1 VTLRFSRWLSSAD
14 SIAIPVALALLV
26 LITRAPFM
34 TQYLYNWDSANF
46 ALGMRSFDVSLHQ
59 PHPPGYPYY
68 VWSGGLLHLLF
79 SNANTSLVLVSILL
93 QMAAVIGMYYFAA
106 RLFSVT
112 AGIASA
118 LLLTFS
124 VTFWT
129 YGELALAYSA
139 LATFSILTG
148 HFAYQTSLLGKD
160 RLLAC
165 AACYAA
171 GTGFRPDL
179 ALFLAPLLLLACW
192 RQPLRRVAL
201 GLTIAGGGIL
211 LWLIPT
217 ALLSGGF
224 QPYGDTLFAYF
235 GTDVLERYAPTT
247 KGLDAVLINVRD
259 TSQYLFYALYAEA
272 ALVVTGIA
280 LLLWQ
285 ACLSGRQAWKGRV
298 RWAQPGFFVV
308 WVAPV
313 ASFYLL
319 VHIGDPGYVFGF
331 LPALLLASVGGWHR
345 VLSDTWEQKR
355 MLAAA
360 GLTLVLLVNVV
371 LFLSYQKPLMLWGL
385 QARDVR
391 VASYLNYV
399 QSHDPESILV
409 VSYDSYKQLRYYLPG
424 YANSVWLDTTT
435 PKRQVFPTPDGVQ
448 WVILIDP
455 SVFALAQSLPAEA
468 EFLPGENWAALL
480 PVHPGQ
486 SLVYE
491 AGRLRVEP

>member
-1 VTLRFSRWLSSAD
+1 
-14 SIAIPVALALLV
+14 
-26 LITRAPFM
+26 M
-34 TQYLYNWDSANF
+34 
-46 ALGMRSFDVSLHQ
+46 
-59 PHPPGYPYY
+59 
-68 VWSGGLLHLLF
+68 
-79 SNANTSLVLVSILL
+79 
-93 QMAAVIGMYYFAA
+93 
-106 RLFSVT
+106 
-112 AGIASA
+112 
-118 LLLTFS
+118 
-124 VTFWT
+124 
-129 YGELALAYSA
+129 
-139 LATFSILTG
+139 
-148 HFAYQTSLLGKD
+148 
-160 RLLAC
+160 
-165 AACYAA
+165 
-171 GTGFRPDL
+171 
-179 ALFLAPLLLLACW
+179 
-192 RQPLRRVAL
+192 
-201 GLTIAGGGIL
+201 
-211 LWLIPT
+211 
-217 ALLSGGF
+217 
-224 QPYGDTLFAYF
+224 
-235 GTDVLERYAPTT
+235 
-247 KGLDAVLINVRD
+247 
-259 TSQYLFYALYAEA
+259 
-272 ALVVTGIA
+272 
-280 LLLWQ
+280 
-285 ACLSGRQAWKGRV
+285 
-298 RWAQPGFFVV
+298 V